1 MRSPSLAPYDVDG
14 AIPPEDDGPRARAE
28 EALMLGRLSLC
39 SQREGDLHTLELAG
53 ELDLANAAEVERELL
68 HAEAGDA
75 GAILVDLCGLRFID
89 STGIRVLL
97 RAAARSRADGNRLV
111 LQRAP
116 RPVLRVLRIAGVA
129 DLLPLAG

>member
-1 MRSPSLAPYDVDG
+1 MRTPSLAPAGTPVAIRSRADG
-14 AIPPEDDGPRARAE
+14 ARARAE
-28 EALMLGRLSLC
+28 QALMLGRLSMR
-39 SQREGDLHTLELAG
+39 SQREGDLHAIDLAG
-53 ELDLANAAEVERELL
+53 ELDLANAGDVERELVRV
-68 HAEAGDA
+68 EAGDA
-75 GAILVDLCGLRFID
+75 GAILVDLSRLTFID
-89 STGIRVLL
+89 STGIRVLV